1 MRMPTTRRAAS
12 VVVKT
17 PGCSSGRQCS
27 ESAFSDSMIVALI
40 ANLLLRLNSEE
51 YATAGHVAFVDRVD
65 DGRNRRLAAL
75 C

>member
-1 MRMPTTRRAAS
+1 MPTTRRAAS

-27 ESAFSDSMIVALI
+27 ESAFSDSMIVEIFAR
-40 ANLLLRLNSEE
+40 LLLRANSEE
-51 YATAGHVAFVDRVD
+51 YAEASHVGFVDRVD
-65 DGRNRRLAAL
+65 GRNRRSAAL